1 MLEML
6 NDFLSG
12 KLLIVLIVGLGSY
25 FTLRS
30 RFVQFRHF
38 GHMFSVFKESIR
50 GSAGQLSSFQALM
63 LSLAGR
69 VGAGNIAG
77 VGVAVTLGG
86 PGAVFW
92 MWVTALVGMSSSFFE
107 CTLAQAYK
115 RADGDGLYRGGPA
128 YYIQHGL
135 KLRWMALTFAVLLLV
150 TYGFAFNG
158 LQSFTMTHSLENAFG
173 LPVHYTGLALA
184 VLLGLVFI
192 GGIKRIAAVSD
203 LLVPVKTLAY
213 IAVTLYVIVSQIELV
228 PDMLVTIV
236 KSAFGLEPAF
246 AGLLGSAI
254 VMGVKR
260 GVFANEAGLGSAPNV
275 AAVAAVKHPVAQ
287 GVVQAFSV
295 FLDTFV
301 ICTCTALLIL
311 LSGFYTPGFEGD
323 GIVLTQNS
331 LAAVVGDWG
340 RIFVSVALSL
350 FVFTCILYNYY
361 LGENAL
367 QFLVGR
373 GRTPLLVYRGLVL
386 ALIFW
391 GSMQNLSTVFAF
403 ADITMTCLAFVN
415 LAALAM
421 LIKVGLRLMRDYDRQ
436 RAAGIATPVF
446 DPKDFADLD
455 LDPIAWPANPQPA
468 SADEHVALSHSLH
481 QR

>member
-1 MLEML
+1 MLEAL

-25 FTLRS
+25 FTLHS

-38 GHMFSVFKESIR
+38 GHMFSVFKESLR
-50 GSAGQLSSFQALM
+50 GQAGQLSSFQALM

-77 VGVAVTLGG
+77 VGIAVTLGG

-107 CTLAQAYK
+107 CTLAQVYK
-115 RADGDGLYRGGPA
+115 RSDGDGLYRGGPA

-135 KLRWMALTFAVLLLV
+135 KLRWMAMVFAILLLV
-150 TYGFAFNG
+150 TYGFTFNG
-158 LQSFTMTHSLENAFG
+158 LQSYTVTHSLQNAFG
-173 LPVHYTGLALA
+173 FEPKYTGIALA
-184 VLLGLVFI
+184 ALLGLVFI
-192 GGIKRIAAVSD
+192 GGIKRIASVSD
-203 LLVPVKTLAY
+203 LLVPIKTLAY
-213 IAVTLYVIVSQIELV
+213 IGVTLYVIFTQIDHV
-228 PDMLVTIV
+228 PAMLETIV
-236 KSAFGLEPAF
+236 KSAFGLDPAF

-275 AAVAAVKHPVAQ
+275 AAVAAVKHPAAQ

-323 GIVLTQNS
+323 GIALTQNS

-361 LGENAL
+361 LGETSL
-367 QFLVGR
+367 QFFTRNRLV
-373 GRTPLLVYRGLVL
+373 LLGYRGLVL
-386 ALIFW
+386 LLILW
-391 GSMQNLSTVFAF
+391 GSVQNLSTVFAF

-415 LAALAM
+415 LVALA
-421 LIKVGLRLMRDYDRQ
+421 LLFKVGLRVLRDYDEQ
-436 RAAGIATPVF
+436 RRAGIAQPVF
-446 DPKDFADLD
+446 DASKFSDLD
-455 LDPIAWPANPQPA
+455 LDPAAWPVNPQVETRT
-468 SADEHVALSHSLH
+468 DVNVANAQTQS
-481 QR
+481 

>member
-1 MLEML
+1 MLDAI

-12 KLLIVLIVGLGSY
+12 KVLIVLIVGLGAY
-25 FTLRS
+25 FTIRS

-38 GHMFSVFKESIR
+38 GHMFGVFKESIR
-50 GSAGQLSSFQALM
+50 GQAGQLSSFQALM

-77 VGVAVTLGG
+77 VGIAVTLGG

-107 CTLAQAYK
+107 CTLAQVYK
-115 RADGDGLYRGGPA
+115 RSDGNGLYRGGPA

-158 LQSFTMTHSLENAFG
+158 LQAFTVTHSLQNAFDI
-173 LPVHYTGLALA
+173 PVLYSGIALA
-184 VLLGLVFI
+184 VLLAIVFF
-192 GGIKRIAAVSD
+192 GGIQRIAAVSD

-213 IAVTLYVIVSQIELV
+213 IAVTLYVIVTQIELV
-228 PDMLVTIV
+228 PGMLATIV

-275 AAVAAVKHPVAQ
+275 AAVAAVRHPASQ

-311 LSGFYTPGFEGD
+311 LSGFYTPGLEGD
-323 GIVLTQNS
+323 GITLTQNS

-350 FVFTCILYNYY
+350 FVFTCITYNYY

-367 QFLVGR
+367 QFIVGR
-373 GRTPLLVYRGLVL
+373 SRSALIAFRVLVL
-386 ALIFW
+386 GLILW
-391 GSMQNLSTVFAF
+391 GSMQNLGTVFAF

-415 LAALAM
+415 LVALAM
-421 LIKVGLRLMRDYDRQ
+421 LIKTGLRVMRDYDEQ
-436 RAAGIATPVF
+436 RRAGIERPVF
-446 DPKDFADLD
+446 DASKFADLD
-455 LDPIAWPANPQPA
+455 IDHDAWRDAHKINATAPA
-468 SADEHVALSHSLH
+468 HGSLPV
-481 QR
+481 QG

>member
-1 MLEML
+1 MLDAI

-12 KLLIVLIVGLGSY
+12 KVLIVLIVGLGAY
-25 FTLRS
+25 FTIRS

-38 GHMFSVFKESIR
+38 GHMFGVFKESIR
-50 GSAGQLSSFQALM
+50 GQSGQLSSFQALM

-77 VGVAVTLGG
+77 VGIAVTLGG

-107 CTLAQAYK
+107 CTLAQVYK
-115 RADGDGLYRGGPA
+115 RSDGDGLYRGGPA

-158 LQSFTMTHSLENAFG
+158 LQAFTVTHSLQNAFDI
-173 LPVHYTGLALA
+173 PVLYSGIALA
-184 VLLGLVFI
+184 VLLAVVFF
-192 GGIKRIAAVSD
+192 GGIQRIAAVSD

-213 IAVTLYVIVSQIELV
+213 IAVTLYVIVTQIELV
-228 PDMLVTIV
+228 PGMLTTIV

-275 AAVAAVKHPVAQ
+275 AAVAAVRHPASQ

-323 GIVLTQNS
+323 GITLTQNS

-350 FVFTCILYNYY
+350 FVFTCITYNYY

-367 QFLVGR
+367 QFIVGR
-373 GRTPLLVYRGLVL
+373 SKSALIAFRVLVL
-386 ALIFW
+386 GLILW
-391 GSMQNLSTVFAF
+391 GSMQNLGTVFAF

-415 LAALAM
+415 LVALAM
-421 LIKVGLRLMRDYDRQ
+421 LIKTGLRVMRDYDEQ
-436 RAAGIATPVF
+436 RRAGIERPVF
-446 DPKDFADLD
+446 DASKFADLD
-455 LDPIAWPANPQPA
+455 IDHDAWRDAHKINSTAPAHGSLPA
-468 SADEHVALSHSLH
+468 
-481 QR
+481 QG

>member
-1 MLEML
+1 MLEAL

-12 KLLIVLIVGLGSY
+12 KLLIVLIVGLGTY
-25 FTLRS
+25 FTVRS
-30 RFVQFRHF
+30 RFVQLRHF
-38 GHMFSVFKESIR
+38 AHMFSVFKDSVR
-50 GSAGQLSSFQALM
+50 SQSGQLSSFQALM

-77 VGVAVTLGG
+77 VGIAVTLGG

-107 CTLAQAYK
+107 CTLAQLYK

-135 KLRWMALTFAVLLLV
+135 KLKAMAIVFSLLLLV

-158 LQSFTMTHSLENAFG
+158 LQSFTMTHSLQNAFG
-173 LPVHYTGLALA
+173 FEPQHTGIVLA
-184 VLLGLVFI
+184 VLLGLVFF
-192 GGIKRIAAVSD
+192 GGIKRIASVSD

-213 IAVTLYVIVSQIELV
+213 IGVTLYVIFNQIEHV
-228 PDMLVTIV
+228 PAMLETII
-236 KSAFGLEPAF
+236 KSAFGLDPAF
-246 AGLLGSAI
+246 GGLLGSAI

-275 AAVAAVKHPVAQ
+275 AAVAAVRHPASQ

-361 LGENAL
+361 LGENSL
-367 QFLVGR
+367 QFLTR
-373 GRTPLLVYRGLVL
+373 NRTVLMVYRGLVL
-386 ALIFW
+386 ALIIW
-391 GSMQNLSTVFAF
+391 GSVQNLSTVFAF

-415 LAALAM
+415 LIALA
-421 LIKVGLRLMRDYDRQ
+421 LLVKSGLRVLRDYDEQ
-436 RAAGIATPVF
+436 RRAGISTPVF
-446 DPKDFADLD
+446 DASKFADLD
-455 LDPIAWPANPQPA
+455 LDPQAWPVPDQAANGAPAPTASLPA
-468 SADEHVALSHSLH
+468 SH
-481 QR
+481 

>member
-1 MLEML
+1 MLDAI

-12 KLLIVLIVGLGSY
+12 KVLIVLIVGLGAY
-25 FTLRS
+25 FTIRS

-38 GHMFSVFKESIR
+38 GHMFGVFKESIR
-50 GSAGQLSSFQALM
+50 GQSGQLSSFQALM

-77 VGVAVTLGG
+77 VGIAVTLGG

-107 CTLAQAYK
+107 CTLAQVYK
-115 RADGDGLYRGGPA
+115 RSDGNGLYRGGPA

-135 KLRWMALTFAVLLLV
+135 KLRWMAMTFAVLLLV

-158 LQSFTMTHSLENAFG
+158 LQAFTVTHSLQNAFDI
-173 LPVHYTGLALA
+173 PVLYSGIALA
-184 VLLGLVFI
+184 VLLAIVFF
-192 GGIKRIAAVSD
+192 GGIQRIAAVSD

-213 IAVTLYVIVSQIELV
+213 IAVTLYVIVTQIELV
-228 PDMLVTIV
+228 PGMLTTIV

-275 AAVAAVKHPVAQ
+275 AAVAAVRHPASQ

-311 LSGFYTPGFEGD
+311 LSGFYTPGFDGD
-323 GIVLTQNS
+323 GITLTQNS

-350 FVFTCILYNYY
+350 FVFTCITYNYY

-367 QFLVGR
+367 QFIVGR
-373 GRTPLLVYRGLVL
+373 SRTALIAFRVLVL
-386 ALIFW
+386 GLILW
-391 GSMQNLSTVFAF
+391 GSMQNLGTVFAF

-415 LAALAM
+415 LVALAM
-421 LIKVGLRLMRDYDRQ
+421 LIKTGLRVMRDYDEQ
-436 RAAGIATPVF
+436 RRSGIERPVF
-446 DPKDFADLD
+446 DASKFADLD
-455 LDPIAWPANPQPA
+455 IDHDAWRDAHKINSTAPAHGSLPA
-468 SADEHVALSHSLH
+468 
-481 QR
+481 QG

>member
-1 MLEML
+1 MLDAI

-12 KLLIVLIVGLGSY
+12 KVLIVLIVGLGAY
-25 FTLRS
+25 FTIRS

-38 GHMFSVFKESIR
+38 GHMFGVFKESIR
-50 GSAGQLSSFQALM
+50 GQSGQLSSFQALM

-77 VGVAVTLGG
+77 VGIAVTLGG

-107 CTLAQAYK
+107 CTLAQVYK
-115 RADGDGLYRGGPA
+115 RSDGDGLYRGGPA

-158 LQSFTMTHSLENAFG
+158 LQAFTVTHSLQNAFDI
-173 LPVHYTGLALA
+173 PVLYSGIALA
-184 VLLGLVFI
+184 VLLAIVFF
-192 GGIKRIAAVSD
+192 GGIQRIAAVSD

-213 IAVTLYVIVSQIELV
+213 IAVTLYVIVTQIELV
-228 PDMLVTIV
+228 PGMLTTIV

-275 AAVAAVKHPVAQ
+275 AAVAAVRHPASQ

-323 GIVLTQNS
+323 GITLTQNS

-350 FVFTCILYNYY
+350 FVFTCITYNYY

-367 QFLVGR
+367 QFIVGR
-373 GRTPLLVYRGLVL
+373 SRSALIAFRVLVL
-386 ALIFW
+386 GLILW
-391 GSMQNLSTVFAF
+391 GSMQNLGTVFAF

-415 LAALAM
+415 LVALAM
-421 LIKVGLRLMRDYDRQ
+421 LIKTGLRVMRDYDEQ
-436 RAAGIATPVF
+436 RRAGIERPVF
-446 DPKDFADLD
+446 DASKFADLD
-455 LDPIAWPANPQPA
+455 IDHDAWRDAHKINSTAPAHGSLPA
-468 SADEHVALSHSLH
+468 
-481 QR
+481 QG